1 MTTPPQ
7 PGKGSPEAA
16 VGGSEATLPGLR
28 ANTLPRTD
36 RSSPETDF
44 VGPETARSKPLDDGS
59 PEADFVSPEVAQ
71 SKAAATK
78 SKARQAADSFSVPS
92 AEPVADSATV
102 ATKEKSATLN
112 CVLVEFEFRVQ
123 ASD

>member
-16 VGGSEATLPGLR
+16 ACGSEATLPGLR

-44 VGPETARSKPLDDGS
+44 VGPETARSKPLGDGS

-78 SKARQAADSFSVPS
+78 SKARQAADSLAVPS
-92 AEPVADSATV
+92 AEPMADSATV
-102 ATKEKSATLN
+102 ATKEKSATL
-112 CVLVEFEFRVQ
+112 
-123 ASD
+123 S